1 MSPKTAKTQ
10 AKMPNH
16 IRADI
21 KIVAASLDFFNGFY
35 QTLARVVAEKIYLDL
50 VDMPETSKLQQR
62 LAQMIAE
69 KIPYFYAL
77 HGSTVVGFCGI
88 QPEERSTLAHRGR
101 LAMAIL
107 PDYRG
112 QGVGSLLLE
121 ATLSDAVR
129 FQLEKIGLHVYTHNH
144 PAIALYQKFGFVQE
158 GFERHYRKY
167 QGVYMDAMLMAKF
180 LPTSPNFGKKY
191 D

>member
-21 KIVAASLDFFNGFY
+21 KIAGASLGFFNSFY
-35 QTLARVVAEKIYLDL
+35 QTLARVVAKKMYLDL
-50 VDMPETSKLQQR
+50 VDMPETSKLQER
-62 LAQMIAE
+62 LAQIIAA

-77 HGSTVVGFCGI
+77 HGLTVVGFCAI
-88 QPEERSTLAHRGR
+88 QPEERSTLLHRGR

-112 QGVGSLLLE
+112 QGVGTLLLE
-121 ATLSDAVR
+121 ATLNDAMR
-129 FQLEKIGLHVYTHNH
+129 FGLEKIGLHVYTHNQ

-158 GFERHYRKY
+158 GLERHYRKY
-167 QGVYMDAMLMAKF
+167 QGVYMDALLMAKF
-180 LPTSPNFGKKY
+180 LPTIPNFGKKY